1 MKFDH
6 IRAAAVAEPIFS
18 EPDPS
23 VQSEPMASWTMQYRV
38 FKRSVD
44 ILFALAVLP
53 TVGMIA
59 LILIVVN
66 PFLNPGPVFY
76 RQSRMGLGGRRFTMW
91 KFRTMKPCAETVRA
105 FHARVEEDRITRFG
119 RFLRTT
125 RIDEFP
131 NVINILR
138 AEMTLIGPRPDA
150 WEHAVRCIDEI
161 PYYRDRFRVK
171 PGITGLAQVRAG
183 YADTRRAMQ
192 RKARLDRF
200 YVHRT
205 GTGLDLRIMRET
217 VRVMCTGF
225 GAK

>member
-1 MKFDH
+1 MKFDQ
-6 IRAAAVAEPIFS
+6 IQANAVAKPIFP
-18 EPDPS
+18 EPALRPA
-23 VQSEPMASWTMQYRV
+23 PMVSWTLRYRA

-44 ILFALAVLP
+44 LLFSLAVLP
-53 TVGMIA
+53 IIGMVA
-59 LILIVVN
+59 AGLFVAN

-76 RQSRMGLGGRRFTMW
+76 RQTRMGMGGRRFTMW
-91 KFRTMKPCAETVRA
+91 KFRTMTPSAEAVRA
-105 FHARVEEDRITRFG
+105 FDAPVEVHRITVLG

-138 AEMTLIGPRPDA
+138 GEMTLIGPRPDA
-150 WEHAVRCIDEI
+150 WEHAILCIDAI

-171 PGITGLAQVRAG
+171 PGITGLAQIRSG

-200 YVHRT
+200 YVYHSQIM
-205 GTGLDLRIMRET
+205 LDLLIMRKT

>member
-6 IRAAAVAEPIFS
+6 IQAAAVAEPIFS
-18 EPDPS
+18 KPV
-23 VQSEPMASWTMQYRV
+23 VQPAAAASSTLQYRV

-44 ILFALAVLP
+44 LLFSLAVLP
-53 TVGMIA
+53 IVGMVA
-59 LILIVVN
+59 ACLFVVN

-76 RQSRMGLGGRRFTMW
+76 RQTRMGFGGRRFTMW
-91 KFRTMKPCAETVRA
+91 KFRTMTPSAETVRA
-105 FHARVEEDRITRFG
+105 FDAKVEEHRITPLG
-119 RFLRTT
+119 RFLRTA

-138 AEMTLIGPRPDA
+138 GEMTLIGPRPDA
-150 WEHAVRCIDEI
+150 WEHAVRGIDEI

-183 YADTRRAMQ
+183 YADTPRAMQ

-200 YVHRT
+200 YVHRWRI
-205 GTGLDLRIMRET
+205 GLDLLILRKT

>member
-1 MKFDH
+1 MKFDQ
-6 IRAAAVAEPIFS
+6 IKAAAVAEPIFI
-18 EPDPS
+18 EPAAR
-23 VQSEPMASWTMQYRV
+23 VVPMASSTLQYRA

-44 ILFALAVLP
+44 LLFSLAVLP
-53 TVGMIA
+53 IVGMVA
-59 LILIVVN
+59 AGLVVVN

-76 RQSRMGLGGRRFTMW
+76 RQTRMGMGGRRFTMW
-91 KFRTMKPCAETVRA
+91 KFRTMTPAAEAVRA
-105 FHARVEEDRITRFG
+105 FEAPVEEDRIPALG
-119 RFLRTT
+119 RFMRTT

-138 AEMTLIGPRPDA
+138 GEMTLIGPRPDA
-150 WEHAVRCIDEI
+150 WEHAIRGIDEI

-171 PGITGLAQVRAG
+171 PGITGLAQVRTG
-183 YADTRRAMQ
+183 YADTTRAMQ

-200 YVHRT
+200 YVHRSQI
-205 GTGLDLRIMRET
+205 GLDLRIMRET

>member
-1 MKFDH
+1 MKFDQ
-6 IRAAAVAEPIFS
+6 IQAAAVAEPIFT
-18 EPDPS
+18 EPS
-23 VQSEPMASWTMQYRV
+23 VRPAPMAPSTLQYRI

-44 ILFALAVLP
+44 LIFSLAVLP
-53 TVGMIA
+53 IIGMIA
-59 LILIVVN
+59 AVLIVVN

-76 RQSRMGLGGRRFTMW
+76 RQTRMGLGGRRFTMW
-91 KFRTMKPCAETVRA
+91 KFRTMTPAAEAVRA
-105 FHARVEEDRITRFG
+105 FDAPVEEHRIPPLG
-119 RFLRTT
+119 RFLRIT

-138 AEMTLIGPRPDA
+138 GEMTLIGPRPDA
-150 WEHAVRCIDEI
+150 WEHALRGIDEI
-161 PYYRDRFRVK
+161 PHYRDRFQVK

-200 YVHRT
+200 YVHHLQI
-205 GTGLDLRIMRET
+205 GLDLLIMRET